1 MKVTSVEV
9 YKLSNPA
16 LKIKANGKVQL
27 DGCLTLAF
35 TIIDIGKGP
44 FISWKGTEEY
54 TDKQTGKKK
63 YASPIMFGG
72 KKDEDNTL
80 GKELE
85 KTVTT
90 EILNAYK
97 SNGQRPSKGGSEGP
111 SFTGDEIPF

>member
-27 DGCLTLAF
+27 DGCLSLAF

-63 YASPIMFGG
+63 YASPIMFVD
-72 KKDEDNTL
+72 KD
-80 GKELE
+80 LE
-85 KTVTT
+85 KTVTN
-90 EILNAYK
+90 EII
-97 SNGQRPSKGGSEGP
+97 SC
-111 SFTGDEIPF
+111 